1 MKLRWS
7 ERAGQDRR
15 DTRARVALENLPDAI
30 DLDNGIT
37 QKAERLVR
45 HPFIGRPGRLSG
57 TREFVVHSNYIL
69 LYDVTEDSV
78 RILRLLHAR
87 QQWAGEE

>member
-15 DTRARVALENLPDAI
+15 DTRTRVALENLPDAI
-30 DLDNGIT
+30 ELDNGIT

-87 QQWAGEE
+87 QQWASEE